1 MIRKA
6 IEGGREMGSGQDF
19 PQLVFLFGLG
29 SSWCFVT
36 EKNGIRGACSTVDIL
51 DCPNLP
57 PDCPRHAQDDAPDDA
72 SYMPQ
77 MMAQTCPR

>member
-1 MIRKA
+1 
-6 IEGGREMGSGQDF
+6 MGSEQDF

-57 PDCPRHAQDDAPDDA
+57 PDDAPD
-72 SYMPQ
+72 MPQ
-77 MMAQTCPR
+77 MMPHTCPR